1 MGMFDSFVVK
11 HNNTL
16 HEVQTKRFE
25 NVLDT
30 WRIGDVIN
38 QPSFGVQVLYEL
50 AEEVNGKL
58 EYSFQEDADTIIY
71 LVIANG
77 VYVESIVDHY
87 TQDKNVAQTIRELEE
102 SWLDTNRQITSFNTH
117 LNAKQGLNK
126 TYYTTLGK
134 LAGYIDAYR
143 KPEEEGSLSA
153 SFAKLHYHKL
163 ENVKS
168 NSDLI
173 DVLLEEV
180 KEALEV
186 REKPLEI
193 IYDNDP
199 LAKYKVWVYLK

>member
-1 MGMFDSFVVK
+1 MFDSFIVNYEDTK
-11 HNNTL
+11 

-71 LVIANG
+71 LIIANG
-77 VYVESIVDHY
+77 VYVESIVEHY
-87 TQDKNVAQTIRELEE
+87 TQDKDVARTINELEE

-126 TYYTTLGK
+126 TYYTTLSK

-143 KPEEEGSLSA
+143 NPEEEGSLSA
-153 SFAKLHYHKL
+153 SFTKLHYHKL

-180 KEALEV
+180 KEALEA
-186 REKPLEI
+186 REKPLEV

-199 LAKYKVWVYLK
+199 LAKYKV

>member
-77 VYVESIVDHY
+77 VYVESIVDQY

-153 SFAKLHYHKL
+153 NFTKLHYCKL

-199 LAKYKVWVYLK
+199 LAKYKV